1 MNSSDQR
8 MDTLTVE
15 VESVLEPIV
24 PDFLANRSSD
34 CELIR
39 QLLDTGAFAE
49 IRTIGHRMKGA
60 GGSYGFDDISEIGEI
75 VENAALKGDRE
86 TIRTAIQR
94 LKEYLGRVAVV
105 YV

>member
-8 MDTLTVE
+8 TDSLTVE

-75 VENAALKGDRE
+75 VENASLIGDQE

-94 LKEYLGRVAVV
+94 LEEYLGRVTVV

>member
-8 MDTLTVE
+8 TDSLTVE

-49 IRTIGHRMKGA
+49 IRTIGHRMKG
-60 GGSYGFDDISEIGEI
+60 GRWQ
-75 VENAALKGDRE
+75 L
-86 TIRTAIQR
+86 R
-94 LKEYLGRVAVV
+94 L
-105 YV
+105 